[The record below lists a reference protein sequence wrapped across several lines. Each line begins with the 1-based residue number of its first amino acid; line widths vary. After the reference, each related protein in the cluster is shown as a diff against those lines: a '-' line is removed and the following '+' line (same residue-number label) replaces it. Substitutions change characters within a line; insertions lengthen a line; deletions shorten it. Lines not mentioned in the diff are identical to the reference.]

1 MGSTSMILVNELR
14 ACSACIVACLTSQQ
28 RRKIG
33 YQPYGATSTPQAC
46 CHSWPDIREFFMKI
60 QFVLWIL
67 PVAACRFPCL
77 CDALV

>member
-46 CHSWPDIREFFMKI
+46 CHSWPDIREFFMKSPVCI
-60 QFVLWIL
+60 VDSPCGCL
-67 PVAACRFPCL
+67 PLPLSV
-77 CDALV
+77 